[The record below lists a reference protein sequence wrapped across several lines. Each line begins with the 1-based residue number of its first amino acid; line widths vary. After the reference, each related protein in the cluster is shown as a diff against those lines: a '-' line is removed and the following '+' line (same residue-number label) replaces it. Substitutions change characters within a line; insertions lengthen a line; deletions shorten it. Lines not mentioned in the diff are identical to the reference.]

1 MSSKT
6 DAAPALS
13 ARDKILES
21 AIVLMKQSGLSG
33 AGINQIL
40 AHSGAPKGSMYYHF
54 PGGKLQIAAEALV
67 LYGQRVAEAFET
79 ALSSKKKSGD
89 KIRALFSLAA
99 GRIEKGNF
107 EQSCAAGAVA
117 LDLQTDV
124 ADLQPVVANVMNSWR
139 TVVAS
144 HLPQR
149 TRARRESF
157 AGLVISAI
165 EGAYIRSRA
174 ERTKSPFVEAGEWL
188 ALLIE
193 REAA

>member
-1 MSSKT
+1 MSSRT
-6 DAAPALS
+6 DAAPALA

-67 LYGQRVAEAFET
+67 LYGQRVAAAFET

-99 GRIEKGNF
+99 GQLEKGNF

-117 LDLQTDV
+117 LDLRTDV
-124 ADLQPVVANVMNSWR
+124 ADLQPVVAGVMNSWR

-149 TRARRESF
+149 NRVRRESF

>member
-1 MSSKT
+1 M
-6 DAAPALS
+6 
-13 ARDKILES
+13 R
-21 AIVLMKQSGLSG
+21 QSGLSG

-54 PGGKLQIAAEALV
+54 PGGKLQIAAEALE

-79 ALSSKKKSGD
+79 ALSSRKKPGD
-89 KIRALFSLAA
+89 KIRALFGLVADRLEN
-99 GRIEKGNF
+99 GKF

-124 ADLQPVVANVMNSWR
+124 ADLQLVVASVMASWQ

-149 TRARRESF
+149 TRTRRQSF

-165 EGAYIRSRA
+165 EGAYVRGRA
-174 ERTKSPFVEAGEWL
+174 ARTRAPFVEASEWL
-188 ALLIE
+188 ARLIE
-193 REAA
+193 QEAD